1 MFRPKSSTTRADR
14 ADRRP
19 SRSRG
24 PDPASDERDPPADAP
39 RSGRITLLKP
49 QQRDPERMN
58 LFLDGTFAFGLHQD
72 LVLEAGLAPGV
83 DLDEELT
90 ASLLER
96 DRVRQAIAAALNLLA
111 YRPRAEGEIRTRLR
125 QRGFPDGAI
134 DETIDKLREWR
145 YVDDQDFAERWIE
158 NRRERRPRSA
168 RMIAMELRGKG
179 VEANTVSV
187 AVNGAGIDERA
198 DALRIAIERWARLAD
213 LEAPVR
219 VRRLTGFLSRRG
231 YGFDVIR
238 DVLKALEE
246 DESEDDGV

>member
-1 MFRPKSSTTRADR
+1 MFRPKPSTTRA
-14 ADRRP
+14 
-19 SRSRG
+19 G
-24 PDPASDERDPPADAP
+24 EHHDERDARPDGP
-39 RSGRITLLKP
+39 RSGRITSLKP
-49 QQRDPERMN
+49 QRHDPERIN

-72 LVLEAGLAPGV
+72 LVLEAGLSPGM
-83 DLDEELT
+83 DLDEAMS
-90 ASLLER
+90 ASLLAR
-96 DRVRQAIAAALNLLA
+96 DQVRQAIAAALNLLA

-134 DETIDKLREWR
+134 DETIDRLREWR

-179 VEANTVSV
+179 VDPGTVSE
-187 AVNGAGIDERA
+187 AVDGAAIDERA
-198 DALRIAIERWARLAD
+198 DALRLATERWARLGD
-213 LEAPVR
+213 LDEAVR

-238 DVLKALEE
+238 DVLKALNADAAE
-246 DESEDDGV
+246 DGIR